1 MLHTRTYLPGFRS
14 IVVLLVLP
22 GLVSL
27 SSPTLASSL
36 TSWLAPT
43 FSWAAG
49 VSVFSTTTSCSIVPW
64 FLNVMVVGPA
74 FTDAGVT
81 VRSYFPSDFS
91 PPTTLTTVGPPL
103 VAVVVT
109 VTPPPAPWAPLV
121 VLVELLELEHP
132 VSATTTRPATTSGGS
147 LWLLFIGLAS
157 LRDLYRHDHAARGPR
172 PARLPPSL
180 KMPGP
185 YDWRDAG
192 HVLRSAAPRLT
203 LLTL

>member
-64 FLNVMVVGPA
+64 LLNVMVVGPA
-74 FTDAGVT
+74 FTA
-81 VRSYFPSDFS
+81 
-91 PPTTLTTVGPPL
+91 
-103 VAVVVT
+103 AVVT